1 MGTRT
6 VKYDYE
12 MSGEKRES
20 VHCVKDIGVTITSNL
35 KLSQQC
41 KEAADK
47 ANRMLG
53 LMKKEFFLQE

>member
-1 MGTRT
+1 
-6 VKYDYE
+6 
-12 MSGEKRES
+12 MSGEKLES
-20 VHCVKDIGVTITSNL
+20 VHCIKGLGVTITSNL

-53 LMKKEFFLQE
+53 FIKRNLSCKNKDIYNSTSI